1 MKPATRKTRFAWSP
15 KSINRSC
22 STTCCELCTEHGAA
36 DPQTLAKQ
44 LLILIDG
51 AITVALV
58 MGDYS
63 AADNAQC
70 MARKLLDL

>member
-1 MKPATRKTRFAWSP
+1 VSG
-15 KSINRSC
+15 
-22 STTCCELCTEHGAA
+22 LCKEHGVQ
-36 DPQTLAKQ
+36 DPQAQARQ

-58 MGDYS
+58 MSDQS
-63 AADNAQC
+63 AADTAQC